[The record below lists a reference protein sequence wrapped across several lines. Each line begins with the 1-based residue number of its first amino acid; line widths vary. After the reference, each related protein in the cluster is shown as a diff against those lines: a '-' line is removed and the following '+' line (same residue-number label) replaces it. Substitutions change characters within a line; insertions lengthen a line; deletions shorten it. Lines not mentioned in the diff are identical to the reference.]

1 MAMTDQMPPDE
12 DAHKGDNSAN
22 TPDRNPKD
30 RPRKPHQGA
39 PDSSS
44 SQQAQDEQDRQ
55 LESGEEN
62 PT

>member
-1 MAMTDQMPPDE
+1 MAMTDQTSPDE
-12 DAHKGDNSAN
+12 DARKGDESAN
-22 TPDRNPKD
+22 TPDRNPKN
-30 RPRKPHQGA
+30 RPRKPHQVS